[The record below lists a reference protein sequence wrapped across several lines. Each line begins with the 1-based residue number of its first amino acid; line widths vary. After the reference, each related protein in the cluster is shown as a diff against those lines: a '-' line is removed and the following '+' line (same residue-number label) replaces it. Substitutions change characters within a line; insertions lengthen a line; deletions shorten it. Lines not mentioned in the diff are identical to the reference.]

1 MSSTEFRNS
10 LPSSV
15 TISVPSPY
23 HLRSSW
29 SAGKSRPIRSAARHR
44 PRPWPVVCLRRFFP
58 RGDELLFAHD
68 LRDGVLADPLPGLA
82 QVGGDPRG
90 AVAAAMRGEQP
101 ADLGRQLRA
110 SRPSW

>member
-1 MSSTEFRNS
+1 MRREPMSSTESRNS

-44 PRPWPVVCLRRFFP
+44 PGPGGGAAGAASSP
-58 RGDELLFAHD
+58 GDELLFAHD
-68 LRDGVLADPLPGLA
+68 LRDGVLADPLSGLM
-82 QVGGDPRG
+82 QVGGDRRG
-90 AVAAAMRGEQP
+90 AVPCPGLFA
-101 ADLGRQLRA
+101 
-110 SRPSW
+110 